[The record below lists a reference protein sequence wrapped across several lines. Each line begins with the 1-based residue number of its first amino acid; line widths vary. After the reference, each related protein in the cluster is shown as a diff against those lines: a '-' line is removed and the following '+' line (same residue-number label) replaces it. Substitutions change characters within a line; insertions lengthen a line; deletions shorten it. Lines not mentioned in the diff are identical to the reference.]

1 MVTNLTHLERL
12 YPLTQEIDKSIDFV
26 LSSEEDFGEVS
37 IFDLCYAIVHR
48 ISYVF
53 SLGLSLHRDSINTP
67 TLTRL
72 WTPVHIAVIAGNDEA
87 LQALIDQGAKLD
99 VFDKSKWTPLH
110 HATLLG
116 RVKQIKML
124 ADAGANQML
133 ESMTGGTCHDML
145 CCLESVDKK
154 ESISIPLLGEEGDKR
169 LTFGEFKQLTGATF
183 LSETHL
189 SPELMFREW
198 EDAVPYK
205 AVLPLEAEYAKQY
218 RSFCLNPPI
227 HRLKKVIHNSR
238 GEILAS
244 SPGLGLYANRKY
256 HCGELMGEYK
266 GLFTMG
272 NTVSAYA
279 LAYKNGKGVEALK
292 YRNEIPQI
300 NDGFINVV
308 LMPGRCIA
316 GLTAR
321 GLFVTADVVNVGEQF
336 CWNYGYSPHLKIGFP
351 YAELRPKEAREFI
364 KHHKTSDLVECLE
377 KSGKRT
383 CSFEEFVK
391 AEKFR
396 YILQTPS
403 VIFLMIFDGTIHL
416 KEGEALLK
424 ISVTMDCITD
434 EEMLP
439 LASLIIT
446 VKECIDMR
454 QRIEKIMPCLTK
466 KYDQWIASLPA
477 RAGFVFGLEM
487 ATKAN
492 SFLLQIIKKQSA
504 KEMTAEQS
512 LLLYWNTMERS
523 HLEVIEKHLRFLAN
537 IVK

>member
-1 MVTNLTHLERL
+1 MVTKLTHLERL
-12 YPLTQEIDKSIDFV
+12 YPLTQEIDQAIGFV
-26 LSSEEDFGEVS
+26 LSSDKDFGEVS
-37 IFDLCYAIVHR
+37 IYDLCYAIVHR

-67 TLTRL
+67 TLSRL

-124 ADAGANQML
+124 VDAGASQTL
-133 ESMTGGTCHDML
+133 ESLTGGTCNDML
-145 CCLESVDKK
+145 RCLESVDKK
-154 ESISIPLLGEEGDKR
+154 ESTPIPLLGEEGDKR
-169 LTFGEFKQLTGATF
+169 MGLGEFKQLTGATF
-183 LSETHL
+183 LSETHVT
-189 SPELMFREW
+189 PELMFREW
-198 EDAVPYK
+198 EDAVPYE
-205 AVLPLEAEYAKQY
+205 AELPLETEYAKQY
-218 RSFCLNPPI
+218 RSFCVNPPI
-227 HRLKKVIHNSR
+227 HRLKKVIHDSR
-238 GEILAS
+238 REVLVS
-244 SPGLGLYANRKY
+244 SPGMGLYANRKY
-256 HCGELMGEYK
+256 QCGELMGEYK
-266 GLFTMG
+266 GLFTTG

-279 LAYKNGKGVEALK
+279 LAYKNGKGVDALK

-308 LMPGRCIA
+308 LMPGRCLA
-316 GLTAR
+316 GLSAR
-321 GLFVTADVVNVGEQF
+321 DLFVTADVVNMGEQF
-336 CWNYGYSPHLKIGFP
+336 CWNYGYSPRLKIGSP

-364 KHHKTSDLVECLE
+364 KHHKISDLVKCLE

-383 CSFEEFVK
+383 CSFEEFTK

-403 VIFLMIFDGTIHL
+403 VIFLMIFDGTILL
-416 KEGEALLK
+416 KEGEELLK
-424 ISVTMDCITD
+424 ISVKMDCITD
-434 EEMLP
+434 EEVLS
-439 LASLIIT
+439 LASLFTT

-454 QRIEKIMPCLTK
+454 QRIEKMMPCLTK
-466 KYDQWIASLPA
+466 KYDRWITSLPA
-477 RAGFVFGLEM
+477 RAGLFFGLEM

-492 SFLLQIIKKQSA
+492 NVLAQIIKKQCA
-504 KEMTAEQS
+504 KEISGEQS
-512 LLLYWNTMERS
+512 LLVYWNTMERS

-537 IVK
+537 IFK